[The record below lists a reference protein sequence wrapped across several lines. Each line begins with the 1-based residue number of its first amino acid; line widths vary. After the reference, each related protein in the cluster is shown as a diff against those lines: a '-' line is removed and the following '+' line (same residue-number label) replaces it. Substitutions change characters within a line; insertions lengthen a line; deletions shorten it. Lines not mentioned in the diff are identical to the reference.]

1 MSQWQ
6 TRANE
11 AVFNFRN
18 FKSVVQLG
26 LFDNNYRLIWANLGA
41 SGNTHD
47 STYFQNTS
55 LWDGI
60 TSRKT
65 WPGQVVKINGAE
77 NPPIILGDDASFCS
91 LGQ

>member
-41 SGNTHD
+41 LGNTHD

-65 WPGQVVKINGAE
+65 WPGQVVKINDAE
-77 NPPIILGDDASFCS
+77 NPLIILGYDASFCS